1 MGRKASKG
9 QLILIVILI
18 GIVTLLFFPE
28 PESNFLAYLGTGAFF
43 VLVVAALA
51 WFGRK

>member
-1 MGRKASKG
+1 MRTYYF
-9 QLILIVILI
+9 IPIVI
-18 GIVTLLFFPE
+18 IVGLATLFFFPE